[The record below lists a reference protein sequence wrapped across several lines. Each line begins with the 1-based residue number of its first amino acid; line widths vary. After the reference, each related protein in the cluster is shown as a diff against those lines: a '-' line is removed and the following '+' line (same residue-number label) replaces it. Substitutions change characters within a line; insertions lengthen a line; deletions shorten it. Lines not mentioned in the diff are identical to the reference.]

1 MSTQEEQKEIYPPFL
16 LKEFEKSRENRK
28 NRPQFI
34 TKNEDLPPPPTKI
47 TDFLQLIRTTWVI
60 SNKEYQD
67 RFWVRQELPMRG
79 DNYMETMETFLWDG
93 EAVLKAN
100 EAGRVSMTEKQRKM
114 LLKLYNM
121 ADDFDGDPTT
131 PDDPGY
137 GVNDPA
143 IVVDPK
149 WDKVRQYARLVYE
162 EISGDKLASG
172 E

>member
-67 RFWVRQELPMRG
+67 RFWVRQELPLRG
-79 DNYMETMETFLWDG
+79 DNYMETMETFLHDG
-93 EAVLKAN
+93 RAVLDTSDYAV
-100 EAGRVSMTEKQRKM
+100 EMTDKQRKM
-114 LLKLYNM
+114 LQKLYDM
-121 ADDFDGDPTT
+121 AEGFEDDDSSA
-131 PDDPGY
+131 DDPGY
-137 GVNDPA
+137 GVNDPE

-149 WDKVRQYARLVYE
+149 WDKVRQYAKLVYE